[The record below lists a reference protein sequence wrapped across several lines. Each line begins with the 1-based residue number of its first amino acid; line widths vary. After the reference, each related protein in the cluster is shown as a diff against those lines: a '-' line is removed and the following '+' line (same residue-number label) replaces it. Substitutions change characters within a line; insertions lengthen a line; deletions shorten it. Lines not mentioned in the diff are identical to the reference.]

1 MEPATLSNDGAATPR
16 RPRLARR
23 AALRA
28 AMIALAALVAL
39 LLLHAYRQP
48 GFLIDFVNLR
58 LC

>member
-1 MEPATLSNDGAATPR
+1 VEPATLPNDGAAIPR
-16 RPRLARR
+16 RWRFARR

>member
-1 MEPATLSNDGAATPR
+1 VEPATLSNDGAATPR
-16 RPRLARR
+16 RSRFPRR

-39 LLLHAYRQP
+39 PLFHAYRQP

>member
-1 MEPATLSNDGAATPR
+1 
-16 RPRLARR
+16 
-23 AALRA
+23 LRA